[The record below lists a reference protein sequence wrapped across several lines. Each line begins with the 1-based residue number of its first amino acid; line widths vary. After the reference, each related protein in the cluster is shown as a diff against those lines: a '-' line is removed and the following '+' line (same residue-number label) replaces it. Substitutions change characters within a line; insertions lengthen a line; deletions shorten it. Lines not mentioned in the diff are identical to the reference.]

1 MYFDFKAV
9 VKKNK
14 KHSKPVKTDI
24 YKVVKKDVYCVA
36 SIDLDGTYYAIDIQ
50 TNEKYIISSKS
61 YNISTKVF
69 YAQQLVNNKRLQV
82 NVLKQQIVNNCPDL
96 YLPVAP
102 GVGMLGNLVKNNL
115 IEGSLIMF
123 DLIRTFNMP
132 KDNELARTEFLKFR
146 NNYEEIRENILKKY
160 GKSDI

>member
-132 KDNELARTEFLKFR
+132 TPGATGR
-146 NNYEEIRENILKKY
+146 Y
-160 GKSDI
+160 KSGQLLTICCFNTLT